1 MGNFAVLLSA
11 RFPFRV
17 ISFSMTSSADDIAG
31 FLQDIAKG
39 DRTAFASLYAATSSK
54 LLGVV
59 LRILKRRD
67 IAEEVLQEVYV
78 KIWEKAADFDAG
90 RASPITW
97 MSTIARN
104 RALDVVRQRTP
115 VSLEDHPEHL
125 DAAADEELAIDKILR
140 DESGQA
146 LRDCLSKLD
155 PDRARIIILAYC
167 EGLSRE
173 ELGQRYNQPA
183 NTIKTWL
190 RRSLLQLRGCLEQ

>member
-1 MGNFAVLLSA
+1 
-11 RFPFRV
+11 
-17 ISFSMTSSADDIAG
+17 MTSSADHIAGYLRDIAR
-31 FLQDIAKG
+31 G
-39 DRTAFASLYAATSSK
+39 DRAAFTSLYSATSSK
-54 LLGVV
+54 LFGIV

-78 KIWEKAADFDAG
+78 KIWENAADFDAR

-97 MSTIARN
+97 MCVIARN
-104 RALDVVRQRTP
+104 RALDIARQRTP

-125 DAAADEELAIDKILR
+125 EAAADDDLALDKILK
-140 DESGQA
+140 DETGQA

-155 PDRARIIILAYC
+155 PDRARIILLAYC

>member
-1 MGNFAVLLSA
+1 
-11 RFPFRV
+11 
-17 ISFSMTSSADDIAG
+17 MTSSADDIAG
-31 FLQDIAKG
+31 FLQHIARG
-39 DRTAFASLYAATSSK
+39 DRTAFAKLYAATSSK

-67 IAEEVLQEVYV
+67 LAEEVLQEVYV
-78 KIWEKAADFDAG
+78 KIWEKAADFEPG

-104 RALDVVRQRTP
+104 RALDVARQKTP

-125 DAAADEELAIDKILR
+125 EAATDEELALDKILR

-146 LRDCLSKLD
+146 LRECLSKLD

-173 ELGQRYNQPA
+173 ELGQRFNQPA